1 MGAEVWAMVVVGM
14 VACLVLGLWRG
25 EVGAVRVFE
34 RQVRAAQR
42 EAEEARV
49 DERRAVRALDEHACA
64 EQAAS
69 ERARLATTA
78 TEAAKALLQQ
88 AVAEAERLN
97 EALILS
103 ERRRLEVSEVI
114 AVLVSER
121 QVVEGLYS
129 RLLVTCANAQHT
141 LVGDIERLEQI
152 AGRKR
157 QAATQHAIDAA
168 AAALAG
174 KVPVGTTAEDM
185 AARVATV
192 TAPTMVAP
200 TTVAPTTALP
210 TEPRA

>member
-1 MGAEVWAMVVVGM
+1 MGAEVWALIGVGM
-14 VACLVLGLWRG
+14 VASLLVGLWRG
-25 EVGAVRVFE
+25 ETGAVRVFE
-34 RQVRAAQR
+34 RQLRAAQR
-42 EAEEARV
+42 EAEEAKV
-49 DERRAVRALDEHACA
+49 DERRAIRALDEHACA

-78 TEAAKALLQQ
+78 AKAAKALLQQ

-97 EALILS
+97 EALRLS
-103 ERRRLEVSEVI
+103 EKRRIEVGEVI
-114 AVLVSER
+114 SVLVSER

-192 TAPTMVAP
+192 TAPT
-200 TTVAPTTALP
+200 TVVSATAAP